1 MKLYAIILVMPKTII
16 LLKKAYKS
24 LKYDQ
29 MTNEERINTAI
40 NHIVYLLFDFARAV
54 FAMTLISTTTLTF

>member
-1 MKLYAIILVMPKTII
+1 MPKTII